1 MKAVLCRAY
10 GPPES
15 LEIAEIPVPDPAP
28 GEVLVRVRA
37 AALNFFDTLI
47 IENRYQS
54 KPDLPFSPAAEFCGE
69 IAAIGEGVG
78 GWNPGERVSG
88 HMGWGAAREFVTI
101 AADRLARVPQDLRD
115 EQAAGLAVTY
125 GTTIHALVDRAAIQ
139 PGETLA
145 VLGAAGG
152 TGIAAIEIGKA
163 LGARVIACASSP
175 DKLALAESC
184 GADDL
189 VDYSSENLRERLREL
204 TKGEGVDVLY
214 DPVGGDLAE
223 PALRSMGWGGR
234 YLVVGFAAGAIPRIP
249 LNLLLLKGCDL
260 RGVFWGAFC
269 KREPKRQAEHMATLF
284 DWASRGIISAHVD
297 AVFPL
302 EETAR
307 ALRLI
312 ADRKARGKI
321 VIKP

>member
-15 LEIAEIPVPDPAP
+15 LEIAEIPTPEPGA

-47 IENRYQS
+47 IENRYQA
-54 KPDLPFSPAAEFCGE
+54 KPDLPFSPAAEFAGE
-69 IAAIGEGVG
+69 IAALGGGVM
-78 GWNPGERVSG
+78 GWSVGDRVSG
-88 HMGWGAAREFVTI
+88 YIGWGAAREYVV
-101 AADRLARVPQDLRD
+101 AHADRLVRVPDELTD
-115 EQAAGLAVTY
+115 EQAAGIAVTY
-125 GTTIHALVDRAAIQ
+125 GTTIHALIDRAEIK
-139 PGETLA
+139 PGETLV

-152 TGIAAIEIGKA
+152 TGIAAVEIGKA
-163 LGARVIACASSP
+163 LGATVIACASSP
-175 DKLALAESC
+175 DKLALASER
-184 GADDL
+184 GADYL
-189 VDYSSENLRERLREL
+189 IDYTAENLRERLKAI
-204 TKGEGVDVLY
+204 TGGKGVDVLY

-234 YLVVGFAAGAIPRIP
+234 YLVIGFAAGEIPKIP
-249 LNLLLLKGCDL
+249 LNLLLLKGCDM

-269 KREPKRQAEHMATLF
+269 KREPARQAQQMAQLLE
-284 DWASRGIISAHVD
+284 WAASGVISAHVD
-297 AVFPL
+297 ASFPL
-302 EETAR
+302 EETAK

-321 VIKP
+321 IVKP

>member
-15 LEIAEIPVPDPAP
+15 LEIAEIPTPEPGT

-47 IENRYQS
+47 IENRYQA
-54 KPDLPFSPAAEFCGE
+54 KPDLPFSPAAEFAGE
-69 IAAIGEGVG
+69 IAALGEGVT
-78 GWNPGERVSG
+78 GWSVGERVSG
-88 HMGWGAAREFVTI
+88 YMGWGAAREYVV
-101 AADRLARVPQDLRD
+101 AHADRLVRVPDTLTD
-115 EQAAGLAVTY
+115 EQAAGIAVTY
-125 GTTIHALVDRAAIQ
+125 GTTIHALIDRAEIK
-139 PGETLA
+139 PGETLV

-152 TGIAAIEIGKA
+152 TGIAAVEIGKA
-163 LGARVIACASSP
+163 LGATVIACASSP
-175 DKLALAESC
+175 DKLALASER
-184 GADDL
+184 GADHL
-189 VDYSSENLRERLREL
+189 IDYTAENLRERLKAI
-204 TKGEGVDVLY
+204 TGGKGVDVLY

-234 YLVVGFAAGAIPRIP
+234 YLVVGFAAGEIPKIP
-249 LNLLLLKGCDL
+249 LNLLLLKGCDM

-269 KREPKRQAEHMATLF
+269 KREPARQAQQMGQLLE
-284 DWASRGIISAHVD
+284 WAASGVISAHVD
-297 AVFPL
+297 ASFPL
-302 EETAR
+302 EETAK

-321 VIKP
+321 IVKP

>member
-15 LEIAEIPVPDPAP
+15 LEIAEIPTPEPGA

-47 IENRYQS
+47 IENRYQA
-54 KPDLPFSPAAEFCGE
+54 KPDLPFSPAAEFAGE
-69 IAAIGEGVG
+69 IAALGEGVA
-78 GWNPGERVSG
+78 GWSVGERVSG
-88 HMGWGAAREFVTI
+88 YMGWGAAREYVVTGT
-101 AADRLARVPQDLRD
+101 DRLVRVPDALTD
-115 EQAAGLAVTY
+115 EQTAGLAVTY
-125 GTTIHALVDRAAIQ
+125 GTTIHALVDRAEIK
-139 PGETLA
+139 PGETLV

-163 LGARVIACASSP
+163 LGATVIACASSP
-175 DKLALAESC
+175 DKLALARER
-184 GADDL
+184 GADHL
-189 VDYSSENLRERLREL
+189 IDYSAENLRERLKEI
-204 TKGEGVDVLY
+204 TGGNGVDVLY

-234 YLVVGFAAGAIPRIP
+234 YLVIGFAAGEIPKIP
-249 LNLLLLKGCDL
+249 LNLLLLKGCDI

-269 KREPKRQAEHMATLF
+269 KREPARQAQQMGQLLE
-284 DWASRGIISAHVD
+284 WAASGVISAHVD
-297 AVFPL
+297 ATFPL
-302 EETAR
+302 EETAT

>member
-15 LEIAEIPVPDPAP
+15 LEIAEIPTPEPGP

-47 IENRYQS
+47 IENRYQA
-54 KPDLPFSPAAEFCGE
+54 KPDLPFSPAAEFAGE
-69 IAAIGEGVG
+69 IASLGEGVT
-78 GWNPGERVSG
+78 GWSVAERVSG
-88 HMGWGAAREFVTI
+88 HMGWGAAREFVAI
-101 AADRLARVPQDLRD
+101 GADRLVRVPDALSD

-125 GTTIHALVDRAAIQ
+125 GTTIHALIDRAEIR
-139 PGETLA
+139 PGETLV

-152 TGIAAIEIGKA
+152 TGIAAIEVGKA
-163 LGARVIACASSP
+163 LGATVIACASSP
-175 DKLALAESC
+175 DKLALAKER
-184 GADDL
+184 GADHQI
-189 VDYSSENLRERLREL
+189 DYTAQNLRERLKEI
-204 TKGEGVDVLY
+204 TGGKGVDVLY

-234 YLVVGFAAGAIPRIP
+234 YLVIGFAAGEIPKIP
-249 LNLLLLKGCDL
+249 LNLLLLKGCDI

-269 KREPKRQAEHMATLF
+269 KREPARQAQQMAQLLE
-284 DWASRGIISAHVD
+284 WAAAGVISAHVD
-297 AVFPL
+297 AIFPL
-302 EETAR
+302 EETAK

-321 VIKP
+321 VVKP

>member
-15 LEIAEIPVPDPAP
+15 LDIAEIPTPEPGP

-47 IENRYQS
+47 IENRYQT
-54 KPDLPFSPAAEFCGE
+54 KPDLPFSPAAEFAGE
-69 IAAIGEGVG
+69 IAALGEGVA
-78 GWNPGERVSG
+78 GWSVAERVSG
-88 HMGWGAAREFVTI
+88 HMGWGAAREYVVI
-101 AADRLARVPQDLRD
+101 GADRLVRVPDALTD

-125 GTTIHALVDRAAIQ
+125 GTTIHALIDRADMK
-139 PGETLA
+139 PGETLV

-163 LGARVIACASSP
+163 LGATLIACASSP
-175 DKLALAESC
+175 DKLALAKER
-184 GADDL
+184 GADHL
-189 VDYSSENLRERLREL
+189 IDYSAENLRERLKEI
-204 TKGEGVDVLY
+204 TGGKGVDVLY

-234 YLVVGFAAGAIPRIP
+234 YLVIGFAAGEIPKIP
-249 LNLLLLKGCDL
+249 LNLLLLKGCDI

-269 KREPKRQAEHMATLF
+269 KREPARQAQQMGQLLEWAAT
-284 DWASRGIISAHVD
+284 GVISAHVD
-297 AVFPL
+297 ATFPL
-302 EETAR
+302 EETAK

>member
-15 LEIAEIPVPDPAP
+15 LEIADLPVPQPGP

-47 IENRYQS
+47 IENKYQA

-69 IAAIGEGVG
+69 IAQLGEGVTS
-78 GWNPGERVSG
+78 WSQGERVSG
-88 HMGWGAAREFVTI
+88 YMGWGAARECVVVP
-101 AADRLARVPQDLRD
+101 ADRLVRVPAALSD

-125 GTTIHALVDRAAIQ
+125 GTTIHPLVDRAEIKQ
-139 PGETLA
+139 GETLV

-152 TGIAAIEIGKA
+152 TGIAAVEIGKA
-163 LGARVIACASSP
+163 LGATVIACASSP
-175 DKLALAESC
+175 DKLALAKAR
-184 GADDL
+184 GADH
-189 VDYSSENLRERLREL
+189 VIDYSAENLRERLKEL
-204 TKGEGVDVLY
+204 TKGQGVDVLY
-214 DPVGGDLAE
+214 DPVGGALAE
-223 PALRSMGWGGR
+223 PALRSMGWKGR
-234 YLVVGFAAGAIPRIP
+234 YLVIGFAAGEIPKIP
-249 LNLLLLKGCDL
+249 LNLLLLKGCDI

-269 KREPKRQAEHMATLF
+269 KREPERQAAQMQQLL
-284 DWASRGIISAHVD
+284 DWAARGVISAHVD
-297 AVFPL
+297 ATFPL
-302 EETAR
+302 EETAQ

-321 VIKP
+321 VVKP

>member
-15 LEIAEIPVPDPAP
+15 LQIADIPTPEPGP

-47 IENRYQS
+47 IENRYQA
-54 KPDLPFSPAAEFCGE
+54 KPDLPFSPAAEFAGE
-69 IAAIGEGVG
+69 IAALGAGVEG
-78 GWNPGERVSG
+78 WTPGERVSG
-88 HMGWGAAREFVTI
+88 YMGWGAAREYVVTGT
-101 AADRLARVPQDLRD
+101 DRLVRVPDALTD

-125 GTTIHALVDRAAIQ
+125 GTTIHALIDRAEIK
-139 PGETLA
+139 PGETLV

-163 LGARVIACASSP
+163 LGATVIACASSP
-175 DKLALAESC
+175 DKLALAKER
-184 GADDL
+184 GADHL
-189 VDYSSENLRERLREL
+189 VDYSAENLRERLKEI
-204 TKGEGVDVLY
+204 TQGKGVDVLY

-234 YLVVGFAAGAIPRIP
+234 YLVIGFAAGEIPKIP
-249 LNLLLLKGCDL
+249 LNLLLLKGCDI

-269 KREPKRQAEHMATLF
+269 KREPARQAQQMGQLLE
-284 DWASRGIISAHVD
+284 WAASGVISAHVD
-297 AVFPL
+297 ATFPL
-302 EETAR
+302 EETAK

>member
-15 LEIAEIPVPDPAP
+15 LEIAEIPTPEPGA

-47 IENRYQS
+47 IENRYQA
-54 KPDLPFSPAAEFCGE
+54 KPDLPFSPAAEFAGE
-69 IAAIGEGVG
+69 IAALGEGVA
-78 GWNPGERVSG
+78 GWSVGERVSG
-88 HMGWGAAREFVTI
+88 YMGWGAAREYVVTGT
-101 AADRLARVPQDLRD
+101 DRLVRVPDALTD
-115 EQAAGLAVTY
+115 EQTAGLAVTY
-125 GTTIHALVDRAAIQ
+125 GTTIHALVDRAQIK
-139 PGETLA
+139 PGETLV

-163 LGARVIACASSP
+163 LGATVIACASSP
-175 DKLALAESC
+175 DKLALARER
-184 GADDL
+184 GADHL
-189 VDYSSENLRERLREL
+189 IDYSAENLRERLKEI
-204 TKGEGVDVLY
+204 TGGNGVDVLY

-234 YLVVGFAAGAIPRIP
+234 YLVIGFAAGEIPKIP
-249 LNLLLLKGCDL
+249 LNLLLLKGCDI

-269 KREPKRQAEHMATLF
+269 KREPARQAQQMGQLLE
-284 DWASRGIISAHVD
+284 WAASGVISAHVD
-297 AVFPL
+297 ATFPL
-302 EETAR
+302 EETAT

>member
-15 LEIAEIPVPDPAP
+15 LEIAEIPTPEPGT

-47 IENRYQS
+47 IENRYQA
-54 KPDLPFSPAAEFCGE
+54 KPDLPFSPAAEFAGE
-69 IAAIGEGVG
+69 IAALGEGVT
-78 GWNPGERVSG
+78 GWSVGDRVSG
-88 HMGWGAAREFVTI
+88 YMGWGAAREYVV
-101 AADRLARVPQDLRD
+101 AHADRLVRVPDTLTD
-115 EQAAGLAVTY
+115 EQAAGIAVTY
-125 GTTIHALVDRAAIQ
+125 GTTIHALIDRAEIK
-139 PGETLA
+139 PGETLV

-152 TGIAAIEIGKA
+152 TGIAAVEIGKA
-163 LGARVIACASSP
+163 LGATVIACASSA
-175 DKLALAESC
+175 DKLALAKER
-184 GADDL
+184 GADHL
-189 VDYSSENLRERLREL
+189 IDYTAENLRERLKAI
-204 TKGEGVDVLY
+204 TGGKGVDVLY

-234 YLVVGFAAGAIPRIP
+234 YLVIGFAAGEIPKIP
-249 LNLLLLKGCDL
+249 LNLLLLKGCDM

-269 KREPKRQAEHMATLF
+269 KREPARQAQQMAQLL
-284 DWASRGIISAHVD
+284 DWAAAGVISAHVD
-297 AVFPL
+297 ASFPL
-302 EETAR
+302 EETAK

-321 VIKP
+321 IVKP

>member
-10 GPPES
+10 GPPET
-15 LEIAEIPVPDPAP
+15 LEIVEIPTPAP
-28 GEVLVRVRA
+28 GAGEILVRVRA

-47 IENRYQS
+47 IENRYQA
-54 KPDLPFSPAAEFCGE
+54 KPDLPFSPAAEFAGE
-69 IAAIGEGVG
+69 IAALGEGVTD
-78 GWNPGERVSG
+78 WSVGERVSG
-88 HMGWGAAREFVTI
+88 YMSWGAAREYVVTGP
-101 AADRLARVPQDLRD
+101 DRLVRVPDALSD

-125 GTTIHALVDRAAIQ
+125 GTTIHALIDRAEIK
-139 PGETLA
+139 PGETLV

-163 LGARVIACASSP
+163 LGATVVACASSP
-175 DKLALAESC
+175 DKLSLAKER
-184 GADDL
+184 GADHL
-189 VDYSSENLRERLREL
+189 VDYTKENLRERLKEI
-204 TKGEGVDVLY
+204 TGGKGVDVLY

-234 YLVVGFAAGAIPRIP
+234 YLVIGFAAGEIPKIP
-249 LNLLLLKGCDL
+249 LNLLLLKGCDI

-269 KREPKRQAEHMATLF
+269 KREPARQAQQMAQLLE
-284 DWASRGIISAHVD
+284 WAAAGVISAHVD
-297 AVFPL
+297 ATFPL
-302 EETAR
+302 EETGR

-321 VIKP
+321 VVKP

>member
-15 LEIAEIPVPDPAP
+15 LSIAEIPTPEPGP

-47 IENRYQS
+47 IENRYQT
-54 KPDLPFSPAAEFCGE
+54 KPDLPFSPAAEFAGE
-69 IAAIGEGVG
+69 IAALGEGVT
-78 GWNPGERVSG
+78 GWSAGERVSG
-88 HMGWGAAREFVTI
+88 HMGWGAAREYVVI
-101 AADRLARVPQDLRD
+101 GSDRLVRVPDALSD

-125 GTTIHALVDRAAIQ
+125 GTTIHALIDRADIK
-139 PGETLA
+139 PGETLV

-163 LGARVIACASSP
+163 LGATVIACASSP
-175 DKLALAESC
+175 DKLALAKER
-184 GADDL
+184 GADHL
-189 VDYSSENLRERLREL
+189 IDYSVENLRERLKEI
-204 TKGEGVDVLY
+204 TGGKGVDVLY

-234 YLVVGFAAGAIPRIP
+234 YLVIGFAAGEIPKIP
-249 LNLLLLKGCDL
+249 LNLLLLKGCDI

-269 KREPKRQAEHMATLF
+269 KREPERQAQQMGQLLEWAAT
-284 DWASRGIISAHVD
+284 GVISAHVD
-297 AVFPL
+297 ATFPL
-302 EETAR
+302 EETAK

>member
-1 MKAVLCRAY
+1 
-10 GPPES
+10 
-15 LEIAEIPVPDPAP
+15 
-28 GEVLVRVRA
+28 VRA

-54 KPDLPFSPAAEFCGE
+54 KPDLPFSPAAEFAGE
-69 IAAIGEGVG
+69 IAALGKDIT
-78 GWNPGERVSG
+78 GWSVGERVSG
-88 HMGWGAAREFVTI
+88 HMGWGAAREYVVTGTE
-101 AADRLARVPQDLRD
+101 RLVRIPESLSD

-125 GTTIHALVDRAAIQ
+125 GTTIHALIDRAEIK
-139 PGETLA
+139 PGETLV

-163 LGARVIACASSP
+163 LGATVVACASSK
-175 DKLALAESC
+175 DKLALAKER
-184 GADDL
+184 GADHL
-189 VDYSSENLRERLREL
+189 VDYTTENLRERLREI
-204 TKGEGVDVLY
+204 TGGKGVDVLY

-234 YLVVGFAAGAIPRIP
+234 YLVVGFAAGEIPRIP
-249 LNLLLLKGCDL
+249 LNLLLLKGCDI

-269 KREPKRQAEHMATLF
+269 KREPARQAQQMGQLLE
-284 DWASRGIISAHVD
+284 WAASGVISAHVD

-302 EETAR
+302 EETAK

-321 VIKP
+321 VVKP

>member
-15 LEIAEIPVPDPAP
+15 LEIADLPVPQPGP

-47 IENRYQS
+47 IENKYQA

-69 IAAIGEGVG
+69 IAQLGEGVTS
-78 GWNPGERVSG
+78 WSQGERVSG
-88 HMGWGAAREFVTI
+88 YMGWGAARECVVVP
-101 AADRLARVPQDLRD
+101 ADRLVRVPAALSD

-125 GTTIHALVDRAAIQ
+125 GTTIHALVDRAEIKQ
-139 PGETLA
+139 GETLV

-152 TGIAAIEIGKA
+152 TGIAAVEIGKA
-163 LGARVIACASSP
+163 LGATVIACASSP
-175 DKLALAESC
+175 DKLALAKAR
-184 GADDL
+184 GADH
-189 VDYSSENLRERLREL
+189 VIDYSAENLRERLKEL
-204 TKGEGVDVLY
+204 TKGQGVDVLY
-214 DPVGGDLAE
+214 DPVGGALAE
-223 PALRSMGWGGR
+223 PALRSMGWKGR
-234 YLVVGFAAGAIPRIP
+234 YLVIGFAAGEIPKIP
-249 LNLLLLKGCDL
+249 LNLLLLKGCDI

-269 KREPKRQAEHMATLF
+269 KREPERQAAQMQQLL
-284 DWASRGIISAHVD
+284 DWAARGVISAHVD
-297 AVFPL
+297 ATFPL
-302 EETAR
+302 EETAQ

-321 VIKP
+321 VVKP